1 MREFYANI
9 DIGEVADILCKNRT
23 KTVFSLI
30 VREIW
35 LHSDLPLKRL
45 RFEML
50 TNDQSQDG
58 RVPRSWAQVSPAG

>member
-35 LHSDLPLKRL
+35 LHSGLPLKRL

-50 TNDQSQDG
+50 INDQSQGG